1 MSHCFGIVGHG
12 VVGSLLSR
20 LLCHH
25 GARVL
30 SYDCLLDS
38 PETASVMQKKIADDG
53 CDACNLADV
62 IGGSDYI
69 LSVVTPQSC
78 REIADCA
85 SRLLHR
91 HQVFVDLTSTSP
103 AVKRGVGAIV
113 TNGGAKFVEG
123 VILGAVS
130 PFTSPVILLGGPDGE
145 SAASIFQQ
153 YGLAARFYSAE
164 VGRAAA
170 FKMLRSIFSKG
181 IEALL
186 VETLV
191 AARRAGL
198 RDEVWEEILATLSTG
213 KVEET
218 LETWIRS
225 HAHSAQRRCHE
236 MQEASRFLDEI
247 GIRHVLPRASGQVF
261 ARSFE
266 LGVSKAFPQ
275 EPESFR
281 EVIEYLEQQ
290 ERAVPRPVEQ
300 RGDGGPYP

>member
-1 MSHCFGIVGHG
+1 MMSHCFGIVGHG

-20 LLCHH
+20 LLRHN

-30 SYDCLLDS
+30 SYDRLLDY
-38 PETASVMQKKIADDG
+38 PETASIMQKKIEDDG
-53 CDACNLADV
+53 GEACSLADV
-62 IGGSDYI
+62 IGESDYI

-78 REIADCA
+78 REIADCV
-85 SRLLHR
+85 SRLLHGR
-91 HQVFVDLTSTSP
+91 HVFVDLTSTSP
-103 AVKRGVGAIV
+103 AVKRMIGAIV

-130 PFTSPVILLGGPDGE
+130 SSTSPVILLGGPAGE
-145 SAASIFQQ
+145 SAASVFQQ
-153 YGLAARFYSAE
+153 YGLAARFYSQE
-164 VGRAAA
+164 IGRASA

-181 IEALL
+181 IEAVL

-198 RDEVWEEILATLSTG
+198 LDEVWEEILATLSTG
-213 KVEET
+213 KVEGV

-225 HAHSAQRRCHE
+225 HAHSAQRRRHE
-236 MQEASRFLDEI
+236 MQEVSRFLEEI
-247 GIRHVLPRASGQVF
+247 GIQLVLPRASGQVF

-281 EVIEYLEQQ
+281 DVIEYLEQQ
-290 ERAVPRPVEQ
+290 GGTVPRP
-300 RGDGGPYP
+300 GDAG

>member
-1 MSHCFGIVGHG
+1 MMSHCFGIVGHG
-12 VVGSLLSR
+12 AAGSLLSR

-30 SYDCLLDS
+30 SYDCLLDR
-38 PETASVMQKKIADDG
+38 PETASVMQKKIVDDG
-53 CDACNLADV
+53 GDACSLADV

-85 SRLLHR
+85 SRLLHG

-123 VILGAVS
+123 AILGAAS
-130 PFTSPVILLGGPDGE
+130 SCTSPVILLGGPDGE
-145 SAASIFQQ
+145 SAASIFRQ

-181 IEALL
+181 IETVLI
-186 VETLV
+186 ETLV
-191 AARRAGL
+191 AARRAAL
-198 RDEVWEEILATLSTG
+198 LDQVWEEILATLSTG
-213 KVEET
+213 KVEEV

-225 HAHSAQRRCHE
+225 HAHNAERRRHE
-236 MQEASRFLDEI
+236 MQEVSRFLEEI
-247 GIRHVLPRASGQVF
+247 GIQAVLPRASGQVF
-261 ARSFE
+261 ARSFD
-266 LGVSKAFPQ
+266 LGVSKAFPR
-275 EPESFR
+275 EPGSFR
-281 EVIEYLEQQ
+281 EVIEYLEQR
-290 ERAVPRPVEQ
+290 EGTGTEA
-300 RGDGGPYP
+300 G